1 MTRRL
6 SQEKQ
11 RLKYF
16 LWTLIQKHHPNCCIC
31 NQPFVKEDVL
41 PARGTD
47 NLTEH
52 HFDGNH
58 DNMKLE
64 NRGLSHRRCH
74 KAHHTRDNVNRRKD
88 EGKTN

>member
-1 MTRRL
+1 MSIKL

-16 LWTLIQKHHPNCCIC
+16 LWRMIEKYQPNCIIC
-31 NQPFVKEDVL
+31 DKPFEREDIL

-52 HFDGNH
+52 HIDGDH
-58 DNMKLE
+58 MNMKHSNTALA
-64 NRGLSHRRCH
+64 HRRCH
-74 KAHHTRDNVNRRKD
+74 KAHHTKDNINRR
-88 EGKTN
+88 